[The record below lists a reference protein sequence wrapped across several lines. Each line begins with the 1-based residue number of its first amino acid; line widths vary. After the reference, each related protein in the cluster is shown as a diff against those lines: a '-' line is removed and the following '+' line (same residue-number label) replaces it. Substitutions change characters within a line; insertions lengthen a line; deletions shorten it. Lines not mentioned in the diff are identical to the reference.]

1 MLIDQSLA
9 NEMQNRSIDPD
20 SLHHDSRST
29 HQPHFINHV
38 NGEHNV

>member
-20 SLHHDSRST
+20 SLYNDSRST

-38 NGEHNV
+38 TGEHNV